1 MLKVTEEAPK
11 LTLDGDDGEVHE
23 VGGAPG
29 TVIVYFYPKD
39 DTPGCTTE
47 AKEFSAAAARFAEA
61 GAVVYGVSKDS
72 VASHRKFRDKYG
84 LSVRLLSDPDLR
96 AHSAFG
102 AYGEKTLYGKKV
114 MGTIRSTFVL
124 RDGKVARVFPKV
136 KVAGHVEAV
145 LAAVAELAGGAQPSP
160 APAAKK
166 PAAKKPATKKPATKK
181 PAATKKGSAARE

>member
-1 MLKVTEEAPK
+1 MLKANDDAPK
-11 LTLDGDDGEVHE
+11 LTLHGDDGKVHE

-47 AKEFSAAAARFAEA
+47 AKEFSVAASRFAEA

-72 VASHRKFRDKYG
+72 VASHCKFRDKYG
-84 LSVRLLSDPDLR
+84 LSVRLLSDPDLS
-96 AHSAFG
+96 AHTAFG
-102 AYGEKTLYGKKV
+102 AYGEKTMYGKKV

-136 KVAGHVEAV
+136 KVAGHVDAV
-145 LAAVAELAGGAQPSP
+145 LAALAELAQGGGAKQAAKAPRGAKQAAK

-166 PAAKKPATKKPATKK
+166 RRA
-181 PAATKKGSAARE
+181 EE